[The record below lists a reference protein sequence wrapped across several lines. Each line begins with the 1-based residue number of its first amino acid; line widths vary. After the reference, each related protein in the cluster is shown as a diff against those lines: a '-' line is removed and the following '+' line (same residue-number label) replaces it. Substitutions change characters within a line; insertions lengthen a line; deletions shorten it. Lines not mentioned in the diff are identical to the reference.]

1 MCYITKH
8 IWFIFLNIDN
18 ILCPNVIL
26 FLGIFSQIEPLFSV
40 FDVKW
45 LNRVCDSPLNED
57 QNFTNCH
64 RASSQNNRLWLWPK
78 V

>member
-1 MCYITKH
+1 
-8 IWFIFLNIDN
+8 
-18 ILCPNVIL
+18 VIL